1 MDKDQAKK
9 LKYARKNFWEEAGEE
24 ERKNAFDFNRGY
36 KEFLNY
42 CKTTRETVLFAENV
56 LRENGFKD
64 IYNSKSA
71 KKVFGVSRE
80 KNIIAVRF
88 GKKKVS
94 EGLNIVAAHVDTPH
108 IDLKQ
113 CPVYEDGASGFGMLR
128 THYYGGIKKYQW
140 LSTPLALHGV
150 VIKADGEKVR
160 ISVGEDDGDP
170 VFVMP
175 DLLPHLA
182 SKEQYAKKMADAVD
196 ASRLNVVFNSIPFMT
211 EEDEDDIKE
220 AVKLQALVLLNEKY
234 GITEE
239 DLISAE
245 LELVPAGKAR
255 DCGLDG
261 SLVLAYGQDDRV
273 CSYTSLTAL
282 LDAQDPDHTAM
293 VYLVDKEE
301 IGNVGNTG
309 ADSIYLLDF
318 ISDLLAYAGENG
330 DSVTLRKTLINSRF
344 LSADVNAAIN
354 PNFPNVLEHDNAI
367 HLGNGVGM
375 AKYTGA
381 RGKSGTN
388 DANAEF
394 VAQINRLF
402 NQEKVFWQTG
412 ELGKVDEGGGGTIA
426 RKLADYG
433 SDVLDCGPGVLG
445 MHALYELTSKAD
457 VYSTY
462 RAYKVFYEKA

>member
-1 MDKDQAKK
+1 MNKEQAKK
-9 LKYARKNFWEEAGEE
+9 LTYSRKNFWEDADKKEKQSAL
-24 ERKNAFDFNRGY
+24 DFNRGY

-56 LRENGFKD
+56 LLENGFKD

-71 KKVFGVSRE
+71 KKVFGVSKE

-113 CPVYEDGASGFGMLR
+113 CPVYEDGPTGFGMLR

-140 LSTPLALHGV
+140 VSTPLALHGV

-160 ISVGEDDGDP
+160 ISIGEDDGDP

-182 SKEQYAKKMADAVD
+182 HKEQYPKKLDDAVD
-196 ASRLNVVFNSIPFMT
+196 ASRLNVVFNTMPFISD
-211 EEDEDDIKE
+211 DEDDDVKE
-220 AVKLQALVLLNEKY
+220 AVKLQALIMLNEKY

-245 LELVPAGKAR
+245 LELVPSGKAR
-255 DCGLDG
+255 DCGMDG
-261 SLVLAYGQDDRV
+261 SMVLAYGQDDRV
-273 CSYTSLTAL
+273 CSYTALTAL
-282 LDAQDPDHTAM
+282 LDSPKPEHTSV

-309 ADSIYLLDF
+309 ADSVYLLDF
-318 ISDLLAYAGENG
+318 ISDLLAYNGEKN

-354 PNFPNVLEHDNAI
+354 PNYPNVLEHDNAV
-367 HLGNGVGM
+367 HLGFGVGI
-375 AKYTGA
+375 AKYTGS
-381 RGKSGTN
+381 RGKGGTN

-394 VAQINRLF
+394 VGQVTRLF

-433 SDVLDCGPGVLG
+433 SEVIDCGPGVLG
-445 MHALYELTSKAD
+445 MHSLYELTSKAD

-462 RAYKVFYEKA
+462 RAYKAFFEKA